1 MTSDTRRSRRGFAAL
16 TLALSAAL
24 AMGAAAASADEP
36 AAAIPAPPPAAPAPT
51 GPQPKAVV
59 EELTFNA
66 GDVAKGDVI
75 DHDFTVKNTGKA
87 DLLILSVKPACGC
100 TAPDWTKIVP
110 PGGTGKITLKVDTAR
125 FKGPISKTA
134 TVQTND
140 TELSTF
146 RLTVNANV
154 TTYIDVLPT
163 DVANFRIYR
172 GEDKKEEL
180 TIHSNEKGEL
190 AIKDVKVTGDGV
202 KYSLAKATDG
212 TGDQKLS
219 IWLDPTT
226 PIGTVNGTVKL
237 LTNSAKEP
245 EVTVQVRGT
254 VLGQISVSPSS
265 LYFRID
271 GGAGSKSWS
280 PTTDNVNVRERG
292 EIGAPV
298 VVKLAKD
305 AKLSLLEEVGDW
317 AKVRTESG
325 QEGWVS
331 RKFVQEQAAPAAA
344 DASAQAKVL
353 NLTHRQDG
361 GSFTITGTSVEG
373 NKLDPKAVKVATEP
387 VKEGQSYRLTV
398 TYGGGLPKGNYT
410 GTLIIKTSDKDE
422 PEVKVPVYIVV
433 A

>member
-1 MTSDTRRSRRGFAAL
+1 MTFDTRRSRAALAAL
-16 TLALSAAL
+16 TLACAAAL
-24 AMGAAAASADEP
+24 ASSAVADEP
-36 AAAIPAPPPAAPAPT
+36 TGTIPAPPPATPAPT

-75 DHDFTVKNTGKA
+75 DHDFIVKNTGKA
-87 DLLILSVKPACGC
+87 DLMILSVKPACGC

-110 PGGTGKITLKVDTAR
+110 AGGTGKVTLKVDTSH

-140 TELSTF
+140 ADLATF

-154 TTYIDVLPT
+154 TTYIDLLPS
-163 DVANFRIYR
+163 DIANFRIYR
-172 GEDKKEEL
+172 GEDKKEEI
-180 TIHSNEKGEL
+180 TIHSNEKTEL
-190 AIKDVKVTGDGV
+190 VIKDVQVTGEGV
-202 KYSLAKATDG
+202 KHSIAKATDG
-212 TGDQKLS
+212 SNDQKLTV
-219 IWLDPTT
+219 WLDPTT
-226 PIGTVNGTVKL
+226 PIGTVSGTIKL
-237 LTNSAKEP
+237 LTNSAKAP
-245 EVTVQVRGT
+245 EVVVQVRGT

-271 GGAGSKSWS
+271 NGATASSWT

-305 AKLSLLEEVGDW
+305 AKLTLTEEAGDW
-317 AKVRTESG
+317 VKVRTESG

-331 RKFVQEQAAPAAA
+331 RKFLHEQSAPAAGG
-344 DASAQAKVL
+344 DAGQSKVL
-353 NLTHRQDG
+353 NITHRQDAG
-361 GSFTITGTSVEG
+361 AFTITGTTVEG
-373 NKLDPKAVKVATEP
+373 NKLDPKAVKVSTET

-398 TYGGGLPKGNYT
+398 TYAGGLAKGNYT
-410 GTLIIKTSDKDE
+410 GTLVVKTSDKDE
-422 PEVKVPVYIVV
+422 PEVKVPIYIVV